1 LRAAPHLLGY
11 HQAPGSGGWTGAVSA
26 GLARWPSRH
35 QAVPMPVKRPKVNRM
50 ASGYYQLAINI

>member
-1 LRAAPHLLGY
+1 LGY

-35 QAVPMPVKRPKVNRM
+35 QAVPMPVKRP
-50 ASGYYQLAINI
+50 